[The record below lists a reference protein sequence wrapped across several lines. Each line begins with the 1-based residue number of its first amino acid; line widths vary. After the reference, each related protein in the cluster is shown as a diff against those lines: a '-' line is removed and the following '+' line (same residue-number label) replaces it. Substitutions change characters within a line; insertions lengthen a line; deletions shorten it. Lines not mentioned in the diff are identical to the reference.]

1 MDFSFLTNRKL
12 AEPKVELVAL
22 TRVPGGASIG
32 PPEGFSG
39 CCRNPTSKA
48 CLGLPLGDTVH
59 HRRVHTTPRSVEE
72 GRLEE
77 GPYLFAYTTRQI
89 KDTEVKCE
97 LISHLACAEGFP
109 LAQTIAEEVAAKRK
123 QSTSI

>member
-1 MDFSFLTNRKL
+1 MCPWEEGTLS
-12 AEPKVELVAL
+12 
-22 TRVPGGASIG
+22 ASIG

-39 CCRNPTSKA
+39 CCQNPTSKA

-59 HRRVHTTPRSVEE
+59 HRRVHTTPRSIEE

-89 KDTEVKCE
+89 KGTEVKCE
-97 LISHLACAEGFP
+97 LISHQPVLKAF
-109 LAQTIAEEVAAKRK
+109 LLLKQTIAEEVAAKRK

>member
-39 CCRNPTSKA
+39 AVGIPPVKHVWV
-48 CLGLPLGDTVH
+48 CL
-59 HRRVHTTPRSVEE
+59 
-72 GRLEE
+72 
-77 GPYLFAYTTRQI
+77 
-89 KDTEVKCE
+89 
-97 LISHLACAEGFP
+97 
-109 LAQTIAEEVAAKRK
+109 
-123 QSTSI
+123 